1 MEIVTKE
8 EFEQR
13 FDEFMKRILDGQIFI
28 YGTDT
33 IYGIG
38 CDATNGKA
46 VAKLRGIKGRHKGP
60 FSIIAPSKGWIEANC
75 GSSEELD
82 KLPGPYT
89 IIMKL
94 RNKDSIAD
102 EVNPGR
108 KTLGVRIP
116 NHWFSAVAEEIGV
129 PIVTTSVNKKDEPFM
144 TSVEDIDEDIEN
156 HVDFMINEGQISG
169 RPSTLI
175 DLTKKKKKVTKR

>member
-1 MEIVTKE
+1 MDIVTKE

-13 FDEFMKRILDGQIFI
+13 FDEFMKKILDGAVFI

-38 CDATNGKA
+38 CDATNRQAIEKI
-46 VAKLRGIKGRHKGP
+46 REIKGRNKSP
-60 FSIIAPSKGWIEANC
+60 FSVIAPSKGWVVKNC
-75 GSSEELD
+75 GNTEELD

-94 RNKDSIAD
+94 RNKDCVAD

-108 KTLGVRIP
+108 ETIGVRIP
-116 NHWFSAVAEEIGV
+116 NHWFSAIVEEIGV

-144 TSVEDIDEDIEN
+144 TSAEDIDKNITG
-156 HVDFMINEGQISG
+156 HVDFMIDEGVISG
-169 RPSTLI
+169 RPSALI
-175 DLTKKKKKVTKR
+175 DLTQKEKKVTKR